1 MINELNKLLS
11 RCDLLMRP
19 YALVIAP
26 ENKEQI
32 LKEMPHLQ
40 DKMKIIVCGLVEKDK
55 CYLISH
61 HFVIHIVRGLIHALQ
76 NTSYQ

>member
-1 MINELNKLLS
+1 MINDLNKLLT

-32 LKEMPHLQ
+32 LEAMPHLQ

-55 CYLISH
+55 CYLMERAAIDPDS
-61 HFVIHIVRGLIHALQ
+61 IIEEIGGRIYGEE
-76 NTSYQ
+76 